1 MSYRMT
7 TQMQEELGYDMFG
20 NAGRLVASIDR
31 IPLVGTPRAGGDVIC
46 RRCGVL
52 YRLHPAVQG
61 ALWAT
66 RTCEGIVKL

>member
-7 TQMQEELGYDMFG
+7 DQMQTALGYDMYG
-20 NAGRLVASIDR
+20 NCARLVCSADR
-31 IPLVGTPRAGGDVIC
+31 IPLSRVTRASGDVVC
-46 RRCGVL
+46 RACNVL